1 MAPSHTYYGFK
12 TFASDDVEWNVFF
25 DKVSG
30 KPKFAIAE
38 GANGQKVVIKE
49 YKYRSSFEKEEMMPK
64 ECFEQRKIERV
75 EGPIMPLA
83 DFGFVY

>member
-38 GANGQKVVIKE
+38 GANG
-49 YKYRSSFEKEEMMPK
+49 
-64 ECFEQRKIERV
+64 
-75 EGPIMPLA
+75 
-83 DFGFVY
+83 